1 MIFAKKITSSS
12 LLTALNTA
20 SSINLSTSACPSN
33 PKSTSFK
40 DLASA
45 TDDKICNERLV
56 PSLLASDISTKFT
69 ILSTVAPSDL
79 EIILP
84 INAMLLLLPST
95 SLNI

>member
-1 MIFAKKITSSS
+1 MAPSS
-12 LLTALNTA
+12 LLAALNTA

-33 PKSTSFK
+33 PESTSFK

-69 ILSTVAPSDL
+69 ILSTVSLSDL
-79 EIILP
+79 EIISP
-84 INAMLLLLPST
+84 INATLSLPST